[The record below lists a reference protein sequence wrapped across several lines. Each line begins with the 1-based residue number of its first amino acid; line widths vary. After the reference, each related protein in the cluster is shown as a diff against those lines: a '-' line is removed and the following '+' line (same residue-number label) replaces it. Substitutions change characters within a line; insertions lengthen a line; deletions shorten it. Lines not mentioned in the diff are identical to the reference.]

1 MTGRLIRVGL
11 IVVTMWVAACDSSS
25 PSTPENPA
33 DPFAGVWSG
42 PIADQQS
49 ASGTLRFEL
58 AAGPAGAVS
67 GTWTAT
73 FSNPANN
80 NGGAVTSTVAL
91 PPPLVF
97 TALCTQS
104 GRGIVAFTMTATD
117 NRTMSGTYD
126 GITCNGLVRGTAALT
141 KQ

>member
-1 MTGRLIRVGL
+1 MTGRLMCLGL
-11 IVVTMWVAACDSSS
+11 IVVTMWAAACDSSS
-25 PSTPENPA
+25 PGTPENPA
-33 DPFAGVWSG
+33 DPFAGAWSG
-42 PIADQQS
+42 PITDQGS

-67 GTWTAT
+67 GTWTAA
-73 FSNPANN
+73 FANPANN

-97 TALCTQS
+97 TAQCTQS
-104 GRGIVAFTMTATD
+104 GRGIAAFTMTATD
-117 NRTMSGTYD
+117 NRTLTGSYD
-126 GITCNGLVRGTAALT
+126 GIACNGLLRGTAVLT

>member
-11 IVVTMWVAACDSSS
+11 IVVTMWAVACDSSS
-25 PSTPENPA
+25 PGTPENPA

-42 PIADQQS
+42 PITDQQS
-49 ASGTLRFEL
+49 ASGTLKFEL

-80 NGGAVTSTVAL
+80 NSGAVASTVAL
-91 PPPLVF
+91 PPPLLF
-97 TALCTQS
+97 TAQCTQS
-104 GRGIVAFTMTATD
+104 GRGIVAFTMNAAD
-117 NRTMSGTYD
+117 NRAMSGTYE
-126 GITCNGLVRGTAALT
+126 GITCNGLLRGTTALT